1 MSEDQKVK
9 FRNRFPEYLEKELG
23 ESIDRQNDKTL
34 SRFMSRFFAEK
45 VYLPKYPGSFSSDP
59 DDIKQCIIE
68 SSDVDGSNDQGV
80 DFICKDGNSVLIIQA
95 KYSSGKKVAKRPS
108 ETREDIDHFRAVL
121 GRLYRYRELKVN
133 KRLRDA
139 CAEIDWEN
147 DNFAMYYITLRQFSP
162 ELLKY
167 AKSPI
172 SIIDGQPP
180 DLPERVNIEWLDE
193 EGLNMEVRET
203 DSQSDLT
210 RIESVRVR
218 FTPNPESQPA
228 WIRMD
233 DDSGRSCYFGR
244 ISGTEVAELFN
255 FKNRKLSLFSLNI
268 RNYVGNTETNR
279 NIRTTAEEQP
289 SSFFYFNNGISA
301 LATRIRKDESD
312 KEGRSLLCD
321 GFSIINGAQTVKSL
335 ANAQKEKGKGS
346 LDGVQVVLRIT
357 EYDPRQKAE
366 EQKFIENVTKYNNTQ
381 NSIKISDFRSND
393 RVQQSLRQ
401 HFDELNGVD
410 GYKFLYVHKR
420 IDSQSIPRNRIP
432 IKMEEFLKTVHSFQ
446 YGPDDV
452 FGGTS
457 YMFSSEK
464 DDGYWKLFGDSSG
477 IVPSLDKRQ
486 FRRFSGIWFICNY
499 AKSVWKAK
507 KDSGGESESPWLE
520 RRWMFYFA
528 LGTFLKLEKGRE
540 GLDEYL
546 IRMGT
551 GEWTRKD
558 EGREEKEVIEQFAKK
573 AFYVLKKSYEKEG
586 DRTAA
591 GHRNW
596 FRERKTLE
604 GIESEALDIRE
615 MI

>member
-1 MSEDQKVK
+1 
-9 FRNRFPEYLEKELG
+9 
-23 ESIDRQNDKTL
+23 
-34 SRFMSRFFAEK
+34 MSRFFAEK
-45 VYLPKYPGSFSSDP
+45 VYLPKYPGSFSNDP

-80 DFICKDGNSVLIIQA
+80 DFICKDGTSVLIIQA

-108 ETREDIDHFRAVL
+108 ETREDIEHFRAVL
-121 GRLYRYRELKVN
+121 GRLYKYRELKVN

-147 DNFAMYYITLRQFSP
+147 DNFAMYYITLRQFPSD
-162 ELLKY
+162 LLKY
-167 AKSPI
+167 ARSLAPI
-172 SIIDGQPP
+172 FEGQPP
-180 DLPERVNIEWLDE
+180 DLAERVSIEWLDE
-193 EGLNMEVRET
+193 EGLNQEVRET
-203 DSQSDLT
+203 DSQGDLS
-210 RIESVRVR
+210 RIESVRVK

-255 FKNRKLSLFSLNI
+255 FRNRKLSLFSLNI

-279 NIRTTAEEQP
+279 TIRKTAEEQP

-312 KEGRSLLCD
+312 KDGRSLICD
-321 GFSIINGAQTVKSL
+321 GFSIINGAQTVRSL
-335 ANAQKEKGKGS
+335 ATAQREKGKGS

-357 EYDPRQKAE
+357 EYEPKQKTE

-393 RVQQSLRQ
+393 RVQQSIRQ
-401 HFDELNGVD
+401 HFDELNAVD
-410 GYKFLYVHKR
+410 GKRFLYVHKR
-420 IDSQSIPRNRIP
+420 IDSQSIPSGRAP
-432 IKMEEFLKTVHSFQ
+432 IRMEEFLKTVHSFLH
-446 YGPDDV
+446 GPDDV

-457 YMFSSEK
+457 YMFSSAK
-464 DDGYWKLFGDSSG
+464 DDGYWRLFGDASG
-477 IVPSLDKRQ
+477 IVPTLDRRQ
-486 FRRFSGIWFICNY
+486 FFRFAGIWFLCNY

-507 KDSGGESESPWLE
+507 KDSGDESSAPWLE
-520 RRWMFYFA
+520 RRWMFFYA
-528 LGTFLKLEKGRE
+528 LGTILNLEKGCPER
-540 GLDEYL
+540 DEYL
-546 IRMGT
+546 IRLGS
-551 GEWTRKD
+551 GEWTRRN
-558 EGREEKEVIEQFAKK
+558 EGQAEKTEIEHVSKK
-573 AFYVLKKSYEKEG
+573 AFYILKKSYEKDGE
-586 DRTAA
+586 RTAS

-596 FRERKTLE
+596 FRDRKTLE
-604 GIESEALDIRE
+604 IIEREASDLKD

>member
-1 MSEDQKVK
+1 
-9 FRNRFPEYLEKELG
+9 
-23 ESIDRQNDKTL
+23 
-34 SRFMSRFFAEK
+34 MSRYFAEK

-80 DFICKDGNSVLIIQA
+80 DFICKDGNSVLIVQA
-95 KYSSGKKVAKRPS
+95 KYSSGKKAAKRPS
-108 ETREDIDHFRAVL
+108 ETREEIDHFRAVL
-121 GRLYRYRELKVN
+121 GRLNRYRDLKVN

-139 CAEIDWEN
+139 CAEIDLEK

-172 SIIDGQPP
+172 PIIDGQPT
-180 DLPERVNIEWLDE
+180 DLIERVNIEWLDE
-193 EGLNMEVRET
+193 EGLNQEVRET
-203 DSQSDLT
+203 DSQSDLS

-218 FTPNPESQPA
+218 FTPNSESQPA

-279 NIRTTAEEQP
+279 NIRKTAEEQP
-289 SSFFYFNNGISA
+289 SAFFYFNNGISA

-312 KEGRSLLCD
+312 KEERSLICD
-321 GFSIINGAQTVKSL
+321 GFSIINGAQTVRSL
-335 ANAQKEKGKGS
+335 ANALKEKGKGS

-393 RVQQSLRQ
+393 RVQQSIRQ
-401 HFDELNGVD
+401 HFDDLNAID
-410 GYKFLYVHKR
+410 GRRFLYVHKR
-420 IDSQSIPRNRIP
+420 IDSQSIPSGKIP
-432 IKMEEFLKTVHSFQ
+432 IKMEEFLKTLHSFL

-464 DDGYWKLFGDSSG
+464 DDGYWKLFGDSNG
-477 IVPSLDKRQ
+477 IVPTLDKRQ
-486 FRRFSGIWFICNY
+486 FRKLAGVWFVCNY
-499 AKSVWKAK
+499 AKSVWKTK
-507 KDSGGESESPWLE
+507 KDSIGEEEAPWLE
-520 RRWMFYFA
+520 RRWMFFFA
-528 LGTFLKLEKGRE
+528 LGTLLKLEMSSE

-546 IRMGT
+546 IKLGT
-551 GEWTRKD
+551 GEWTRKN
-558 EGREEKEVIEQFAKK
+558 EGRGEKDEIEQVAKK
-573 AFYVLKKSYEKEG
+573 AFYVLKKSYEKKPNEKKANVKDG
-586 DRTAA
+586 DRTASE
-591 GHRNW
+591 HRNW
-596 FRERKTLE
+596 FRDRKTLE
-604 GIESEALDIRE
+604 SIEGEASDITE
-615 MI
+615 MN